1 MPDPE
6 TASTE
11 VPLRRRKRVR
21 LIVLLALL
29 AAVWF
34 AHPYVLDWGIRKVLP
49 LALAPAGLE
58 IEIGKI
64 QANFARP
71 FHFENVVL
79 KVVRP
84 KASRTRIEVGT
95 LDASLNWPWQIVFGE
110 GRFFRKA
117 VAQDWS
123 VYADT
128 RKVAMPTDPMPQ
140 FTPDQEQNIAAMVL
154 RALPQDIDLQ
164 DGSVKVMGDD
174 QSFEFDRVSATF
186 SENALGTL
194 VSRNSVIRLGKG
206 VHRFAE
212 LKGVTAWKNGT
223 AYAADVTLRPDIRID
238 SYHIDLARPGGLS
251 MEFVAD
257 LFGGSLRG
265 GLTLGAEKGLPKID
279 GALWVSNIGLAS
291 FPALAGEKTD
301 IGGTV
306 REARFTFRGNPDRP
320 LEAEAALWAVADGVQ
335 WNKRGWESLELGANL
350 IHQRLTVSNFNLR
363 QKMNR
368 LGGNGEVSLAGG
380 WESLSDAPFLAN
392 MTGDIQDLG
401 ALAGLIGA
409 PFDEMTGRMSLN
421 GSVSGSAG
429 KLDGFLSVEGSQIGY
444 RAHPIESAKIDIR
457 FAGEEAQIERCEIW
471 SGDDYLRAQGSM
483 GLKKPFHYG
492 GELQA
497 RALDLA
503 QYAMLFRAPG
513 AESVYSGSLQLRW
526 QGDGTLSANSG
537 AFTLSV
543 DDFVSE
549 FTPSGLTGRF
559 SATYS
564 PENLYFSNLELAHDG
579 MLFSTRATAAKDGL
593 TLKNAVLRSG
603 KKEVAGGEVF
613 LPINIFALGNGT
625 SWAKALNTEKPFFA
639 SIATRGALDL
649 EDLSALAGQELPV
662 AGKIQGNLTAS
673 GSVLEPQLAGKVDVR
688 EITLKSGENAV
699 PPGNL
704 SLDLSSKDGRAWV
717 QGKLETKGFDPVTLQ
732 ANTPFGFTKENEGDL
747 KWRNPDGVV
756 EGRLDLPRTD
766 LRVFQPMFPQIRGIG
781 GALSGNIT
789 LGGKFQAPS
798 LTGTLGLKD
807 AWFQANQRAP
817 RISNV
822 NVGVNF
828 DAQQAVISQGTAEI
842 AGGPATFSGSVNFA
856 TPSNLKYDLTAR
868 GEKVLLG
875 RDPSLRLRANVD
887 LKASGDNGGGNVSG
901 SVRLVDGRLYKRIEI
916 TPLLAP
922 SPTDDDIYIPPN
934 FAGIVPSPF
943 NNWKVDLSVTNET
956 PFLIQGNIAS
966 GEIIPNL
973 KFSGT
978 LGNPIPEGQVDLK
991 QARAYLPF
999 TTMFINEGVV
1009 KFDASAPWMPQLDIR
1024 GAAEVLDYD
1033 VQIYAYG
1040 PLNER
1045 RIILRSDPPL
1055 SQEQLV
1061 LLLTTGFAPGV
1072 FSGAG
1077 FGEAAIGQGSLL
1089 LMRAFARQFET
1100 QGVDLD
1106 SFINRLQVTAQPPRD
1121 QTEQATLRARFRIW
1135 QGLSLMSSRDG
1146 YGFYNAGATY
1156 TLRFR

>member
-64 QANFARP
+64 RANFARP

-186 SENALGTL
+186 SENALGILT
-194 VSRNSVIRLGKG
+194 SRNSVIHLGKG

-444 RAHPIESAKIDIR
+444 REHPIESAKIDIR

-503 QYAMLFRAPG
+503 QYATLFRAPG

-603 KKEVAGGEVF
+603 KGSRRRRGVPADQHFRPGQRDVMGQGAQYRKAILRQHRHAGCSRSGRP
-613 LPINIFALGNGT
+613 LRPRRAG
-625 SWAKALNTEKPFFA
+625 A
-639 SIATRGALDL
+639 SRGRKNPGQPHRQRLRARATACR
-649 EDLSALAGQELPV
+649 
-662 AGKIQGNLTAS
+662 QGRRARDHS
-673 GSVLEPQLAGKVDVR
+673 QVR
-688 EITLKSGENAV
+688 RER
-699 PPGNL
+699 
-704 SLDLSSKDGRAWV
+704 RAAR
-717 QGKLETKGFDPVTLQ
+717 QPESRP
-732 ANTPFGFTKENEGDL
+732 
-747 KWRNPDGVV
+747 VV
-756 EGRLDLPRTD
+756 EGRPGMGAGQARDEGLRSRHSPGQHTVRIHEGKRRRPQMAESRRRCRGPARSASHGPSRVPAHVPADSRNRRSALGQHHARRKIPGALAHRHARTEGCM
-766 LRVFQPMFPQIRGIG
+766 VPGQSASASYFQRQRRREFRCPAGRHLTGHRRDRRWTGDILGLGEFRHPVQSQIR
-781 GALSGNIT
+781 
-789 LGGKFQAPS
+789 PH
-798 LTGTLGLKD
+798 
-807 AWFQANQRAP
+807 RARRKSCSAAIP
-817 RISNV
+817 RCGCGQMSISR
-822 NVGVNF
+822 
-828 DAQQAVISQGTAEI
+828 
-842 AGGPATFSGSVNFA
+842 PRAT
-856 TPSNLKYDLTAR
+856 
-868 GEKVLLG
+868 
-875 RDPSLRLRANVD
+875 
-887 LKASGDNGGGNVSG
+887 
-901 SVRLVDGRLYKRIEI
+901 
-916 TPLLAP
+916 
-922 SPTDDDIYIPPN
+922 
-934 FAGIVPSPF
+934 
-943 NNWKVDLSVTNET
+943 
-956 PFLIQGNIAS
+956 
-966 GEIIPNL
+966 
-973 KFSGT
+973 
-978 LGNPIPEGQVDLK
+978 
-991 QARAYLPF
+991 
-999 TTMFINEGVV
+999 M
-1009 KFDASAPWMPQLDIR
+1009 
-1024 GAAEVLDYD
+1024 AAE
-1033 VQIYAYG
+1033 AS
-1040 PLNER
+1040 P
-1045 RIILRSDPPL
+1045 
-1055 SQEQLV
+1055 
-1061 LLLTTGFAPGV
+1061 
-1072 FSGAG
+1072 
-1077 FGEAAIGQGSLL
+1077 EA
-1089 LMRAFARQFET
+1089 
-1100 QGVDLD
+1100 
-1106 SFINRLQVTAQPPRD
+1106 
-1121 QTEQATLRARFRIW
+1121 
-1135 QGLSLMSSRDG
+1135 
-1146 YGFYNAGATY
+1146 
-1156 TLRFR
+1156 